1 MKEAENCE
9 SNYMIGWCNGQCNN
23 DVHALAHS
31 LGSQARMIIN
41 FLKWI
46 NSFPHPSIH
55 PSNAKMWTSERA
67 IPLCLECR
75 HITLIFTWKHEKC
88 ELHGMPSREKK
99 WNEKCTR
106 LPISL
111 GTYRVA
117 QLLSLTT
124 CRFYFTR
131 WRVLIAQWHSN
142 VLLSLSR
149 FISTFY
155 PVQFAD

>member
-1 MKEAENCE
+1 MSNKYNTQFFQVIFLLMKEAENCE

-46 NSFPHPSIH
+46 NSFSHPSIH

-75 HITLIFTWKHEKC
+75 PPHHINLHMKTRKMWITWNAITWEKVKWKMHSAPDFTWHV
-88 ELHGMPSREKK
+88 SRG
-99 WNEKCTR
+99 
-106 LPISL
+106 SAA
-111 GTYRVA
+111 VA
-117 QLLSLTT
+117 DNLSLLFYTLT
-124 CRFYFTR
+124 CTYCAMA
-131 WRVLIAQWHSN
+131 L
-142 VLLSLSR
+142 
-149 FISTFY
+149 
-155 PVQFAD
+155 